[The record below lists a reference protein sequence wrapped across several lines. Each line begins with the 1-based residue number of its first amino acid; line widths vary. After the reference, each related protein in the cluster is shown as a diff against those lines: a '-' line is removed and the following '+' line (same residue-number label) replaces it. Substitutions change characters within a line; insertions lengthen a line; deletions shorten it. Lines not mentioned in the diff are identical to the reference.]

1 VVSGLKNANKIIAEI
16 REGKNKADFI
26 EIMACPGGCINGG
39 GQPFCNDEKVQ
50 KTLIKT
56 IYNMDDKE
64 AIKVAHKNP
73 AVIKLYKDYLKDPLS
88 WLSYKNLHTG
98 YKEREVL
105 L

>member
-1 VVSGLKNANKIIAEI
+1 
-16 REGKNKADFI
+16 
-26 EIMACPGGCINGG
+26 
-39 GQPFCNDEKVQ
+39 
-50 KTLIKT
+50 
-56 IYNMDDKE
+56 MDDKE